1 MFHLVKKELCSFV
14 KKPWLFLLFFGGL
27 VLGFF
32 AILVYY
38 AASTHVL
45 QMSNTILGQNKMVV
59 FYAYDNI
66 AADVAAL
73 VDSGCLPQIELASCI
88 SYSNP
93 DYDVVGLLYDTQTE
107 ASGGGELVSTKYI
120 DQLVCTVSEDIRE
133 GGVSLDDM
141 LWVNGIRLRI
151 IGKLFRGG
159 YTPSDYDLRRIPS
172 GSALVAGYD
181 LDDSN
186 FITNRPNKAVIV
198 PFDMIPRLNTVPE
211 QYTLRFYEELS
222 ELDRRDIMNTIES
235 AVGSVD
241 FEDIDKYTQVVS
253 TNHINELIIYIAGVL
268 VGMVNIFALYSII
281 LKQNQRQYAIYR
293 VLGADGGRLF
303 RLIVWS
309 FSLVTLAAYAL
320 SCICAD
326 VFLKNT
332 DLIGVYRPF
341 TGFTYIA
348 IFAGILLVVILIC
361 TGAYRSMFWKKERNG
376 KKNDFCESDC
386 ESIHVR
392 FLYLLSCIYSKKHIV
407 RIVSIAFLSGI
418 CALVVSFAS
427 VFILDSSKHE
437 RYAKKA
443 FPIETGVLAYNSAL
457 EMDAHIYA
465 SQYNKELP
473 QYERLIDKMY
483 ELDGLTGVGMVYSP
497 AYIFMTDD
505 SPFTAIRMVNSDFAE
520 KSPVPLY
527 KGSWEMLVE
536 YDKCNEDAPIPCIV
550 PYVVREEFPLGY
562 TFERTV
568 NFIVGTKEFNH
579 VDGYVSVIP
588 EMKRH
593 TRSFVV
599 VGISEKDAY
608 RMREGNVYTD
618 DIGKE
623 ITKIIE
629 SNDDLGLEFYTPI
642 IQYQNIQFFQPE
654 LMKYFLYTDSENDCD
669 AAWNEELKP
678 YGGGVWD
685 IDECVQ
691 FTQKLYRVGGG
702 NTYYLHAI
710 IGGLLL
716 FFGVTGY
723 SCFLFYDQRKSLKV
737 YYCCGMKWLQAVLLI
752 AANNLINIIFTS
764 VIGSALGVYT
774 VSRLRE
780 FDDYSLIMA
789 FFVGVLAIFVLYLA
803 VHCMIGLSIHRKKPT
818 QLEIVS

>member
-1 MFHLVKKELCSFV
+1 MCHLVKKELCSFAR
-14 KKPWLFLLFFGGL
+14 KPWLFLLFFLGL

-32 AILVYY
+32 SILVYY
-38 AASTHVL
+38 AVSTHLL

-66 AADVAAL
+66 AADVASL
-73 VDSGCLPQIELASCI
+73 VDSECLPKIELASCI

-93 DYDVVGLLYDTQTE
+93 DYDIVGLLYDEQTE
-107 ASGGGELVSTKYI
+107 ASGVGELVSAKWA

-133 GGVSLDDM
+133 DGIALDDM
-141 LWVNGIRLRI
+141 LWVNGVRLRVV
-151 IGKLFRGG
+151 GKMFRGG

-198 PFDMIPRLNTVPE
+198 PFDIIPRLNTVPE
-211 QYTLRFYEELS
+211 QYTLRFYENLS
-222 ELDRRDIMNTIES
+222 ELDRREIMNTIES

-281 LKQNQRQYAIYR
+281 LKQNQRQYVIYR
-293 VLGADGGRLF
+293 VLGADDGRLF
-303 RLIVWS
+303 RLIVCS
-309 FSLVTLAAYAL
+309 FSLVTLTAYML

-326 VFLKNT
+326 IFLKNT
-332 DLIGVYRPF
+332 ELIGVHQPF
-341 TGFTYIA
+341 TVFTYIS
-348 IFAGILLVVILIC
+348 IFAVILIVVILIC
-361 TGAYRSMFWKKERNG
+361 NGASRSIFRKKERTG
-376 KKNDFCESDC
+376 KKNDFYESDYT
-386 ESIHVR
+386 SIHVR
-392 FLYLLSCIYSKKHIV
+392 FLYLLSCIYSKKYIV
-407 RIVSIAFLSGI
+407 RILSIAFLSGI

-427 VFILDSSKHE
+427 VFILDSSKYD
-437 RYAKKA
+437 RYTKKA
-443 FPIETGVLAYNSAL
+443 FPVETGVLGYNSAL
-457 EMDAHIYA
+457 EMDARVYA
-465 SQYNKELP
+465 DQYNKDLP
-473 QYERLIDKMY
+473 QYKRLINKIY
-483 ELDGLTGVGMVYSP
+483 ELDGLTGVGMVYDP
-497 AYIFMTDD
+497 AYIFMPDD
-505 SPFTAIRMVNSDFAE
+505 SLTAIRMVNTDFAT

-536 YDKCNEDAPIPCIV
+536 YDKSNEDAPVPCIV
-550 PYVVREEFPLGY
+550 PYEARGEFPIGY

-568 NFIVGTKEFNH
+568 NFVTGKKDFKHE
-579 VDGYVSVIP
+579 DGLVSVKSK
-588 EMKRH
+588 MLRH
-593 TRSFVV
+593 TRRFVV
-599 VGISEKDAY
+599 VGIAAKDAY
-608 RMREGNVYTD
+608 RIREGNVYTD

-629 SNDDLGLEFYTPI
+629 LNNDMGLEFYTPI
-642 IQYQNIQFFQPE
+642 IQFQNIQFFQSDP
-654 LMKYFLYTDSENDCD
+654 MKIFLYTDRENNCV

-691 FTQKLYRVGGG
+691 FTQKLYRLGGG

-716 FFGVTGY
+716 LFGITGY
-723 SCFLFYDQRKSLKV
+723 SYFLFYDQKKSLKI
-737 YYCCGMKWLQAVLLI
+737 YYCCGMKWFQAVLLI
-752 AANNLINIIFTS
+752 AVNNFINIIFTS
-764 VIGSALGVYT
+764 VIGSALGVYI
-774 VSRLRE
+774 VSRTRE
-780 FDDYSLIMA
+780 FDDYSLNMA
-789 FFVGVLAIFVLYLA
+789 FFVGFFAIFVLYFIVNLI
-803 VHCMIGLSIHRKKPT
+803 IGYSIQRKKPT